1 MKSIWDLANPQLRGL
16 PVYEPGKPIEET
28 ARELGCDPDDIIKMA
43 SNENP
48 LGPSPKALQAMR
60 DALTNAH
67 LYPDGGAYYLR
78 EALAIKLGLKR
89 ENIIVGSGSNEVL
102 EFLGHAFLDRGD
114 DVIASEHA
122 FVVYKLVAAMFGAR
136 AIEIPSPDMRH
147 HLDEMIAAIT
157 PRTRLICI
165 ANPNNPTGTLLRQNE
180 IDRFMGALPE
190 NIVVAFD
197 EAYFEYVDDPPN
209 ALQYIRE
216 RSNVVVLRTFSKIHG
231 LASLRVGY
239 GIAHPELIQV
249 LQKTRQPF
257 NVGGLAQAAALGGLA
272 DEEHQRTTKRITHE
286 GRAYLQNE
294 FTAMNLKFVPSAG
307 NFVLV
312 NIGNGAAVFK
322 QLLQHRIIV
331 RALKGYNLPEWV
343 RISVGTMEQNRQCIA
358 ALKKVLKS

>member
-1 MKSIWDLANPQLRGL
+1 
-16 PVYEPGKPIEET
+16 
-28 ARELGCDPDDIIKMA
+28 
-43 SNENP
+43 
-48 LGPSPKALQAMR
+48 
-60 DALTNAH
+60 
-67 LYPDGGAYYLR
+67 
-78 EALAIKLGLKR
+78 
-89 ENIIVGSGSNEVL
+89 
-102 EFLGHAFLDRGD
+102 
-114 DVIASEHA
+114 
-122 FVVYKLVAAMFGAR
+122 
-136 AIEIPSPDMRH
+136 
-147 HLDEMIAAIT
+147 
-157 PRTRLICI
+157 
-165 ANPNNPTGTLLRQNE
+165 TLLRQNE

-209 ALQYIRE
+209 TLQYIRE
-216 RSNVVVLRTFSKIHG
+216 RTNVVVLRTFSKIHG